1 VRAAIRGVIDFREA
15 KLTDPNWWKRCR
27 MLLNGLA
34 REDDQQLHR
43 GVLDYHL
50 ALVAN
55 SGLTEDS
62 FKTAQENAR
71 NAFYDILGSL
81 RPWEGASAADRKR
94 REIEDLRQAYIKEF
108 GDPSTPEF
116 KAARAE
122 ELRKFHEHRNK
133 LIAEYKDDWTLL
145 QERIQQYKQ
154 DIKRRSQELAR
165 RRQLRGGQGR
175 G

>member
-1 VRAAIRGVIDFREA
+1 
-15 KLTDPNWWKRCR
+15 

-71 NAFYDILGSL
+71 NAFSTYLDRCDRGRERRLPTGREERSRICGKHTS
-81 RPWEGASAADRKR
+81 RSSATR
-94 REIEDLRQAYIKEF
+94 R
-108 GDPSTPEF
+108 
-116 KAARAE
+116 
-122 ELRKFHEHRNK
+122 
-133 LIAEYKDDWTLL
+133 
-145 QERIQQYKQ
+145 
-154 DIKRRSQELAR
+154 RRSSK
-165 RRQLRGGQGR
+165 LREQKS
-175 G
+175 